1 MVHQT
6 FSWCRGNDG
15 FFLYLFGV
23 GETTAFDVFLLG
35 EGEGEALFYLLLG
48 VEVIA
53 FTTFVL
59 VYGKRWPF

>member
-1 MVHQT
+1 M
-6 FSWCRGNDG
+6 
-15 FFLYLFGV
+15 FGV
-23 GETTAFDVFLLG
+23 GETTAFDIFLLG
-35 EGEGEALFYLLLG
+35 EGEGEAPFYFFLG